1 MAIDRDRLAWA
12 YERRYRRLVR
22 KFFPAGSATFLDPDD
37 FPWVA
42 QVEARYD
49 VIRSEVDE
57 LLKRVER
64 IPGFQDLDPRQVVLT
79 DDDQWKTYPLV
90 LFGKRQAEAE
100 RTCPATLRALE
111 AIPGLENAIFSI
123 FAAGKEIPPH
133 GGPTKSV
140 LRFHLA
146 TRVPEPAD
154 RCGIRVGPDIRHW
167 EEGRSLVFDDTHDH
181 EAWNHTDDFRV
192 VLFVDFVRP
201 SPRPW
206 APATWLSVRIARQSQ
221 AALDV
226 RAQAADGAGTEGP
239 GA

>member
-1 MAIDRDRLAWA
+1 
-12 YERRYRRLVR
+12 LVR
-22 KFFPAGSATFLDPDD
+22 KFFPGSGSTFFDPAD

-42 QVEARYD
+42 EVEAQFEP
-49 VIRSEVDE
+49 IRGEVDG
-57 LLKRVER
+57 LLGRVER
-64 IPGFQDLDPRQVVLT
+64 LPGFQDLDPRQVVLT

-90 LFGKRQAEAE
+90 VFGQRQAEAE

-111 AIPGLENAIFSI
+111 RVPRLENAMFSI

-133 GGPTKSV
+133 GGPTKSL

-146 TRVPEPAD
+146 TKVPEPTD
-154 RCGIRVGPDIRHW
+154 QCGIRVGSDIRHW

-181 EAWNHTDDFRV
+181 EAWNRTDDFRV

-221 AALDV
+221 AARDV
-226 RAQAADGAGTEGP
+226 RAQISRMAGTDGP
-239 GA
+239 TP